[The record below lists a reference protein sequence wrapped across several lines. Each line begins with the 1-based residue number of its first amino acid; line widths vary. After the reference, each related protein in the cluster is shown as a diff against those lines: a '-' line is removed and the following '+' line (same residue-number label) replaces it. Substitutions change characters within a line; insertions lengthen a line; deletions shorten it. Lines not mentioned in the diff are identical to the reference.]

1 MSNDAL
7 LDADIIARIAK
18 ATAAFGRLTKRLF
31 SNRDIRLETKVAV
44 YKAAVVSTL
53 LFGCEA
59 WTLSRANIKRLAQD
73 CQDPVVSQ
81 ENQL

>member
-1 MSNDAL
+1 MANGQQLKAVVLFKYLGSVVSKDAS
-7 LDADIIARIAK
+7 LDADIIGRIAK
-18 ATAAFGRLTKRLF
+18 ATAAFGRLTKRLW

-59 WTLSRANIKRLAQD
+59 WTLT
-73 CQDPVVSQ
+73 
-81 ENQL
+81 